1 MRIYTRQGDT
11 GETGLIGGRRVS
23 KHSPRIAAY
32 GTVDE
37 LNALLGVARAS
48 AAPNRVDQ
56 VLDHIQNELFDV
68 GAELADPVPSGAI
81 SEPLILRLEE
91 MIDLFES
98 ELTPLKQ
105 FILPGGT
112 QPAAH
117 LHLARTV
124 CRRAEREVVELVSD
138 PNEKVDPRIVM
149 YLNRLSDLLFVLA
162 RVCNAHAGVADAKW
176 EAR

>member
-11 GETGLIGGRRVS
+11 GETGLIGGRRVR
-23 KHSPRIAAY
+23 KHVPRIDAY

-48 AAPNRVDQ
+48 GAPSRVDQ
-56 VLDHIQNELFDV
+56 VLDHVQNELFDV
-68 GAELADPVPSGAI
+68 GAELADPIPSGAI
-81 SEPLILRLEE
+81 GEALIQRLEE
-91 MIDLFES
+91 MIDLFET
-98 ELTPLKQ
+98 ELEPLKQ

-124 CRRAEREVVELVSD
+124 CRRAERKVVELVSD
-138 PNEKVDPRIVM
+138 PNEKVDPQIVV

-162 RVCNAHAGVADAKW
+162 RVCNAHGGVADAKW
-176 EAR
+176 MGR